1 MSERWIFLDLDGTL
15 LDVSLR
21 YHRLH
26 QDVVGRFG
34 GRPLQRDVY
43 WDAKRNRIPEEEMFL
58 RAGLSA
64 AAVPAALAERQ
75 ADLENPKY
83 LALDFTWPWL
93 ADPLIELESWGK
105 LALVTLRH
113 HKDRLERQVWELG
126 LSLFLERVISGPGDG
141 TPEAK
146 AALLRDSGICWS
158 LDSVLVGD
166 TEVDVASGRALGLRT
181 VAVSSGIRV
190 PALLASWSP
199 DVLLEDLRQ
208 APAWLA
214 GRRSQSS

>member
-26 QDVVGRFG
+26 QDVVERFG
-34 GRPLQRDVY
+34 GWPFPSDAY
-43 WDAKRNRIPEEEMFL
+43 WEAKRNRVPEREILM

-64 AAVPAALAERQ
+64 EAAQAALAERQ
-75 ADLENPKY
+75 EDLESPRY
-83 LALDFTWPWL
+83 LALDTPWPWL
-93 ADPLIELESWGK
+93 AEVLDELESWGK
-105 LALVTLRH
+105 LALVTLRNH
-113 HKDRLERQVWELG
+113 PDRLERQVWELG
-126 LSLFLERVISGPGDG
+126 LSLFIERVIAGRGDG

-166 TEVDVASGRALGLRT
+166 TEVDIASGRALGLRT
-181 VAVSSGIRV
+181 AAVSCGIRA
-190 PALLASWSP
+190 PALLESWSP

-208 APAWLA
+208 VPDWLI
-214 GRRSQSS
+214 GRRPGPS

>member
-1 MSERWIFLDLDGTL
+1 MSDRWIFLDLDGTL
-15 LDVSLR
+15 IDVSAR

-26 QDVVGRFG
+26 REGAERFG
-34 GRPLQRDVY
+34 GRPLPLDVY
-43 WDAKRNRIPEEEMFL
+43 WDAKRNRVPEREMFL

-64 AAVPAALAERQ
+64 EAAQEALAERQ
-75 ADLENPKY
+75 ANLENPQY
-83 LALDFTWPWL
+83 LALDHTWLWL
-93 ADPLIELESWGK
+93 ADPLMELESWGK

-113 HKDRLERQVWELG
+113 HKARLERQIWELG
-126 LSLFLERVISGPGDG
+126 LSLFIERVIAGPGDG

-166 TEVDVASGRALGLRT
+166 TEVDIASGRALDLRT
-181 VAVSSGIRV
+181 AAVTCGIRA
-190 PALLASWSP
+190 PALLESCSP

-208 APAWLA
+208 VPAWLA
-214 GRRSQSS
+214 SESGLRR